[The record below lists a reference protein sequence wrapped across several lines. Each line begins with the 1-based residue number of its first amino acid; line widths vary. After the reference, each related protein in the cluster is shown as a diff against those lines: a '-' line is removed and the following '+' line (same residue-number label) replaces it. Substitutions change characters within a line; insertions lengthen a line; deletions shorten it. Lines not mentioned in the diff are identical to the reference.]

1 MSDIGAIRIETT
13 GSPSVMNFSRI
24 PQPEPGPGEIR
35 VRHAAVGVNFI
46 DTYHRSGLYAV
57 PLPSGIGLEGAGTV
71 EAVGEE
77 VSDIAVGDRV
87 AYCNGPVGAYAE
99 AHVVKAERAV
109 TLPHW
114 LAEDTIAAS
123 MLKGLTVQYLIRQI
137 HACGPRDTVLFHA
150 GAGGVGQIALQWL
163 RSLGTTVIATAG
175 GPEKADIV
183 RKLGADHVIDY
194 RAESDIAARVREIT
208 GGAGVRVVYDG
219 VGADTWLASLDSL
232 APRGLMVSF
241 GNASGPVRGV
251 DLGILAAKGSL
262 FVTRPTLA
270 AYTAGRAALQ
280 AAADDFFAV
289 LKSGDVRIAEPTV
302 YPLAE
307 AKAAH
312 EALEGRATTGSLIL
326 RP

>member
-1 MSDIGAIRIETT
+1 MTEIAAIRMERT
-13 GSPSVMNFSRI
+13 GGPSVMTLSRVAV
-24 PQPEPGPGEIR
+24 PEPGADEIR
-35 VRHAAVGVNFI
+35 VRQSAIGVNFI

-71 EAVGEE
+71 EAVG
-77 VSDIAVGDRV
+77 DAVTALAPGDRV
-87 AYCNGPVGAYAE
+87 AYCNGPIGAYAE

-109 TLPHW
+109 KLPDW

-137 HACGPRDTVLFHA
+137 HACGPEDTVLFHA

-163 RSLGTTVIATAG
+163 RALGTTVIATAG
-175 GPEKADIV
+175 GPRKGDIA
-183 RKLGADHVIDY
+183 RRLGADHVIDY
-194 RAESDIAARVREIT
+194 REEDVATRVREIT

-219 VGADTWLASLDSL
+219 VGADTWIASLDSL

-241 GNASGPVRGV
+241 GNASGPVRDV
-251 DLGILAAKGSL
+251 DLGILASKGSL
-262 FVTRPTLA
+262 FVTRPVLA
-270 AYTAGRAALQ
+270 HYTAGRDRLQ
-280 AAADDFFAV
+280 AAAEDYFAV
-289 LKSGDVRIAEPTV
+289 LKFGAVTVAEPTV

-307 AKAAH
+307 AVAAH